1 MSSAFDNGHWRFPK
15 QLDYLKAHGFV
26 YLVREMNTGQFY
38 IGRKNFRSEAKATI
52 GKQLDWRTYLSSSK
66 KLQEKLEKMGLSKF
80 EFYVLDQYYSKGGV
94 GWAETWSQAFAAT
107 PVNPLC
113 INRIVEGVTWK
124 STEDITPLH
133 RERIREFLSG
143 SRPR

>member
-1 MSSAFDNGHWRFPK
+1 MASFDNGHWLFDK
-15 QLDYLKAHGFV
+15 QLDYLKAHGFI
-26 YLVREMNTGQFY
+26 YLVKERVSGQFY
-38 IGRKNFRSEAKATI
+38 IGRKNFRSEAKATK
-52 GKQLDWRTYLSSSK
+52 GKQSNWRSYLSSST
-66 KLQEKLEKMGLSKF
+66 KLQEKLQQIGIEKF
-80 EFYVLDQYYSKGGV
+80 DFYVLDQYYTKGGV

-133 RERIREFLSG
+133 RERIRELLKG

>member
-1 MSSAFDNGHWRFPK
+1 MTTFDNGHWQFTK
-15 QLDYLKAHGFV
+15 QLDYLKAHGFI
-26 YLVREMNTGQFY
+26 YLVRERNSGLFY
-38 IGRKNFRSEAKATI
+38 IGRKNFRSEAKATK
-52 GKQLDWRTYLSSSK
+52 GKQSNWRTYLSSST
-66 KLQEKLEKMGLSKF
+66 KLQEKLNQIGIEKF
-80 EFYVLDQYYSKGGV
+80 DFYVLDQYYTKGGV

-133 RERIREFLSG
+133 RERIRELLKG